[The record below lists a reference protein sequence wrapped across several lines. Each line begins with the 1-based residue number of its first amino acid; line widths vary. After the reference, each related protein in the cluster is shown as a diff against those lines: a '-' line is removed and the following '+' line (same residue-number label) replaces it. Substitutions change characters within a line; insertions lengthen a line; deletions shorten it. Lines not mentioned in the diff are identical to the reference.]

1 MGGGVDG
8 LFFPDCQ
15 SPRGVTMK
23 RVFAASLAALALGFG
38 QFANAALLDGNCI
51 EYQYLFPDSGNNWPS
66 ADNGLKCVGPGVEV
80 TNIVEGVGTMD
91 IFDDYILIDFTVG
104 SSFTPASFNG
114 FRLRDVTNTIAPFTS
129 VTIDPSTNMI
139 GLDASRI
146 SFDADN
152 IFVNWQS
159 LGFSN
164 ETIVRLNIGGGTVPE
179 PASLLLLAS
188 GLLAVG
194 AFARKGRPRQA

>member
-1 MGGGVDG
+1 
-8 LFFPDCQ
+8 
-15 SPRGVTMK
+15 MK
-23 RVFAASLAALALGFG
+23 RLLAASLAALALGFG
-38 QFANAALLDGNCI
+38 QFANAALLDGKCI
-51 EYQYLFPDSGNNWPS
+51 EYQYLFPNPGSNYPF

-80 TNIVEGVGTMD
+80 TNITDGVGTMD
-91 IFDDYILIDFTVG
+91 IFDDYILIDF
-104 SSFTPASFNG
+104 SQSLSFTPASFNG
-114 FRLRDVTNTIAPFTS
+114 FRLRDVTDTIAPFTS
-129 VTIDPSTNMI
+129 VTIDPITNMS

-159 LGFSN
+159 LSFSDR
-164 ETIVRLNIGGGTVPE
+164 TIVRLNIGGRIGGGTVPE

>member
-1 MGGGVDG
+1 
-8 LFFPDCQ
+8 
-15 SPRGVTMK
+15 MK
-23 RVFAASLAALALGFG
+23 RIFAASLAALALGFG

-66 ADNGLKCVGPGVEV
+66 ADNGLKCVGAGVEV

-114 FRLRDVTNTIAPFTS
+114 FRLRDVTSTIAPFTS

-159 LGFSN
+159 LSFSN

-194 AFARKGRPRQA
+194 AFARRGRPRQA